1 MKSLYNYINEKLILN
16 KDTFKSVNLKTK
28 KSYFPY
34 NKNDLI
40 NIIESLLNEAYKNGE
55 TQISLNSIE
64 TKNIVDT
71 LNLFVHISND
81 IDSNILN
88 SFTVIDVSEWDV
100 SNVTDTQ
107 FMFAFLP
114 NVISFGDL
122 SNWDLSNVNYT
133 NCMFQGCKSLEKL
146 NLSRWNFVKCKSFK
160 QMFSECEN
168 LESIGDISNWFNKT
182 SKKTF
187 YFDKMFYDCKK
198 LQNIG
203 DINKWPVGGF
213 TTCKQIFT
221 KATYLRKQYAKN
233 IKWIVW

>member
-1 MKSLYNYINEKLILN
+1 MKSLHNYINEKLILS

-28 KSYFPY
+28 KSYFPR
-34 NKNDLI
+34 NKKDLVI
-40 NIIESLLNEAYKNGE
+40 IIESILNEAYRKGE

-64 TKNIVDT
+64 TKNVVDMV
-71 LNLFVHISND
+71 NLFVHISND

-100 SNVTDTQ
+100 SNVTNTQ

-122 SNWDLSNVNYT
+122 SHWDLSNVDYT

-146 NLSRWNFVKCKSFK
+146 NLSHWNFVKCKSFK
-160 QMFSECEN
+160 QMFYDCEK
-168 LESIGDISNWFNKT
+168 LESIGDISNWFNET

-187 YFDKMFYDCKK
+187 SFDKMFYNCKK

-203 DINKWPVGGF
+203 DINKWPVGAF
-213 TTCKQIFT
+213 TSSKQIFT
-221 KATYLRKQYAKN
+221 KATYLRKQCAN
-233 IKWIVW
+233 VNWIVIW